1 MATELEYENR
11 MVASDLQ
18 IINLIAN
25 LCCRLCP
32 MNSLHPLSTPH
43 CGSNYPAKVLS
54 VIKTASCMIIYQ
66 RLRRRAGELWHL
78 LARSLAR
85 LLKLGR
91 RKSNLKWAVKTG
103 QRTRKSVAIC
113 PYLPAKKLCGKS
125 FRNTISVLLA
135 DSKVKHLCGSK
146 FGYAHAPISKDS

>member
-1 MATELEYENR
+1 MATSTLNLSMYENR

-43 CGSNYPAKVLS
+43 CGSNYPAKVLP

-66 RLRRRAGELWHL
+66 RLRRRAVNYGTC
-78 LARSLAR
+78 SLAR
-85 LLKLGR
+85 LLKLGGSCG

-103 QRTRKSVAIC
+103 QESAREKARQFVHIC
-113 PYLPAKKLCGKS
+113 PRPTLWQKFSQHPIC
-125 FRNTISVLLA
+125 FR
-135 DSKVKHLCGSK
+135 G
-146 FGYAHAPISKDS
+146 